1 MRPRSHTIV
10 PSLAAL
16 PFLNTLSRSERASDR
31 VSFVRVL
38 SDYAAFARDRRIEVP
53 EDWLEGLRS
62 CLKNARAEER
72 DAHLAMLAPFETLF
86 GGRRA
91 PVGPKWFSA
100 ASTPETGGAQ
110 RAETPERKN
119 FGQPSDRPV
128 TILATA
134 RAGGAST
141 PAQPSADIE
150 REQLAAHIAN
160 GDLEAL
166 IALASNPLQ
175 RLRSEDIAP
184 LVARARLALDTTSD
198 SRLAHAILARHPTR
212 LEMAPLFMEAT
223 SDQRWA
229 IMLAAQ
235 RAELGRRTPGAFATV
250 GREAIA
256 RLEYAAIA
264 GSSEQFQDLLARAVG
279 APVDLAARIAADPTG
294 EALVMALVAIGAP
307 NDVCVRVLTASDM
320 RERGRF
326 PRIHALSRLSGS
338 ASPLAARRILAAI
351 VGGQNYQGAA
361 APPPAAAARRPRGF
375 APARPE
381 LQPSKPRLVQPRNA
395 NTVGAK

>member
-1 MRPRSHTIV
+1 V

-16 PFLNTLSRSERASDR
+16 PFLRTLSQSERATDR
-31 VSFVRVL
+31 FSFVRVL

-53 EDWLEGLRS
+53 ADWLEGLRR
-62 CLKNARAEER
+62 CLDNARAEER
-72 DAHLAMLAPFETLF
+72 DAHLTMLAPFETLF

-100 ASTPETGGAQ
+100 ASTPETGEAQ
-110 RAETPERKN
+110 RADTPARRN
-119 FGQPSDRPV
+119 SGQPIERPV
-128 TILATA
+128 TPWATA
-134 RAGGAST
+134 RTGGASIPQQAST
-141 PAQPSADIE
+141 DIT
-150 REQLAAHIAN
+150 REQLAAHIADV
-160 GDLEAL
+160 DLEAL
-166 IALASNPLQ
+166 IALVSNPLE

-184 LVARARLALDTTSD
+184 LVARARLTLDTTGD
-198 SRLAHAILARHPTR
+198 GRLAHAILGRHPTR

-223 SDQRWA
+223 SDQRWS

-250 GREAIA
+250 GREAIG

-320 RERGRF
+320 RERGLF

-338 ASPLAARRILAAI
+338 ASPLAARRILTAI
-351 VGGQNYQGAA
+351 VGGQNYQGPA
-361 APPPAAAARRPRGF
+361 APPPTVAAPRRPRGL
-375 APARPE
+375 AAARPD
-381 LQPSKPRLVQPRNA
+381 LQPAKPRLIQPRNA

>member
-1 MRPRSHTIV
+1 V

-16 PFLNTLSRSERASDR
+16 PFLRTLSQSERAPDR

-53 EDWLEGLRS
+53 EDWLEGLRC
-62 CLKNARAEER
+62 CLENARLEER
-72 DAHLAMLAPFETLF
+72 DAHLATLAPFETLF
-86 GGRRA
+86 GGRRVPA
-91 PVGPKWFSA
+91 GPKWFSA
-100 ASTPETGGAQ
+100 ASTPETGGPQ
-110 RAETPERKN
+110 CAETPARSN
-119 FGQPSDRPV
+119 FGQSGNKPAAAE
-128 TILATA
+128 ATVA
-134 RAGGAST
+134 QAST
-141 PAQPSADIE
+141 AIR
-150 REQLAAHIAN
+150 REQLAAHIAE

-166 IALASNPLQ
+166 IALASNPLE
-175 RLRSEDIAP
+175 RLRSEDIVP
-184 LVARARLALDTTSD
+184 LVARARLAFDTIGD
-198 SRLAHAILARHPTR
+198 GRLAHAILSGNPTR
-212 LEMAPLFMEAT
+212 LEMAPLFMAAT

-229 IMLAAQ
+229 LMLAAQ
-235 RAELGRRTPGAFATV
+235 RAELGRRNPVAFATV

-351 VGGQNYQGAA
+351 VGGQNYQGPAA
-361 APPPAAAARRPRGF
+361 VSPAAAAARRPRGL
-375 APARPE
+375 APARLE
-381 LQPSKPRLVQPRNA
+381 LQSKVRLVQPRNA